1 MRFTYSIKSKNLN
14 RIMTEDTSG
23 DIESPS
29 PGEVR
34 SDHSR
39 KWRVIGFGTLLFVV
53 VGGLLIALGITIG
66 TNAGDGIDSSANAI
80 GSNPETVAPGDE
92 GVTSPAEPTTDQMAT
107 PVDATTSQ
115 VYKTQ
120 YINADGPIESKVRII
135 DPSVADGYES
145 CEGLRDDILNAVKYL
160 ASSIIAQESAYSE
173 WYENCGPNPNATPS
187 PSSGATPTVG
197 TESDFSSES
206 GTATSMATAKEDS
219 FGTNNQ
225 VEGVDEADVVK
236 SDGDFVFAAY
246 GDLLY
251 AWNATDGTKG
261 ISITAMPYEAI
272 NLTDCYSSNGM
283 LDAMPLMT
291 DMMIWNP
298 CYQPKPRIDSLLL
311 HGTRLTAIVS
321 EDKLWYYGMKEESK
335 PKIISDSTK
344 ITIRVYDISDVPTDG
359 SPLTLLGEKVING
372 YYNTARSIGD
382 TAVVI
387 ITAYV
392 DTAQFSSDIYRWN
405 PQYCG
410 LNSTEYEELAVKTA
424 LNKTEPFVDQMMEEL
439 QLYNGGTCDNIFQV
453 AAMQSGDAEVGASID
468 LLGNYVQLL
477 SFNMSSDF
485 SNDQTAT
492 TTDVAEIVANVGGA
506 FSSGWIS
513 SVYASQDFAAILSVG
528 GKWNNATGMWDQST
542 FILGFDINGTA
553 PKPFS
558 YAEIPGAPLN
568 QYSADLYQ
576 GHLRVVTT
584 EWFWNETTSSTTNK
598 IFVLKVPNAEEG
610 EGPEMLLT
618 GETDHVGKPN
628 ESVMSVRFMETKAY
642 IVTFLR
648 TDPFYVIDLSDPSKP
663 TLLGQL
669 EIPGFSSYLHPI
681 EIDGIPL
688 MLGIGSNVNETTGW
702 ESGVKISLF
711 NVSDPMKLK
720 EIAVFVD
727 EGAYSSGSWDF
738 KSFRYLPLSEKLIL
752 PKTEWTSTEA
762 GNFDGFVVYDITLNK
777 IEASYSIQHASSYDM
792 YSGCWYSAYMPARS
806 LVFQSKLTT
815 ILSHSVISTDLE
827 TGDKLWN
834 LTLEGLNNTVC
845 SPYLYY

>member
-1 MRFTYSIKSKNLN
+1 
-14 RIMTEDTSG
+14 
-23 DIESPS
+23 
-29 PGEVR
+29 
-34 SDHSR
+34 
-39 KWRVIGFGTLLFVV
+39 
-53 VGGLLIALGITIG
+53 
-66 TNAGDGIDSSANAI
+66 
-80 GSNPETVAPGDE
+80 
-92 GVTSPAEPTTDQMAT
+92 
-107 PVDATTSQ
+107 
-115 VYKTQ
+115 
-120 YINADGPIESKVRII
+120 
-135 DPSVADGYES
+135 
-145 CEGLRDDILNAVKYL
+145 
-160 ASSIIAQESAYSE
+160 
-173 WYENCGPNPNATPS
+173 
-187 PSSGATPTVG
+187 
-197 TESDFSSES
+197 
-206 GTATSMATAKEDS
+206 
-219 FGTNNQ
+219 
-225 VEGVDEADVVK
+225 
-236 SDGDFVFAAY
+236 
-246 GDLLY
+246 
-251 AWNATDGTKG
+251 
-261 ISITAMPYEAI
+261 
-272 NLTDCYSSNGM
+272 
-283 LDAMPLMT
+283 
-291 DMMIWNP
+291 
-298 CYQPKPRIDSLLL
+298 
-311 HGTRLTAIVS
+311 
-321 EDKLWYYGMKEESK
+321 
-335 PKIISDSTK
+335 
-344 ITIRVYDISDVPTDG
+344 
-359 SPLTLLGEKVING
+359 
-372 YYNTARSIGD
+372 
-382 TAVVI
+382 
-387 ITAYV
+387 
-392 DTAQFSSDIYRWN
+392 
-405 PQYCG
+405 
-410 LNSTEYEELAVKTA
+410 
-424 LNKTEPFVDQMMEEL
+424 
-439 QLYNGGTCDNIFQV
+439 
-453 AAMQSGDAEVGASID
+453 MQSGDAEVGASID

-727 EGAYSSGSWDF
+727 EGASSSG
-738 KSFRYLPLSEKLIL
+738 R
-752 PKTEWTSTEA
+752 
-762 GNFDGFVVYDITLNK
+762 
-777 IEASYSIQHASSYDM
+777 
-792 YSGCWYSAYMPARS
+792 
-806 LVFQSKLTT
+806 
-815 ILSHSVISTDLE
+815 
-827 TGDKLWN
+827 
-834 LTLEGLNNTVC
+834 
-845 SPYLYY
+845 